1 MSVSPTSFTQVQQQ
15 PMQQPVQQ
23 PMQQPAQHSM
33 QQQSMQQ
40 PMSSAQQPVQPAL
53 GSSFGSL
60 YTESIYQ
67 TDDDAQDSP
76 IQDPSNALALAS
88 SIRTFDPS
96 IPYEQNGLVQHYM
109 SNVLPIQYLLSD
121 SSVIRNFIY
130 DLIRQ
135 SSSARDAA
143 CILAAMHRDRM
154 GMTVTNTVPVP
165 PPQFLIRRLFE
176 SLAGKQQINEGDAM
190 AGLHAV
196 STILFNG
203 GRGAW
208 EAFLAVASQYVYQ
221 VLMNPRYPGPE
232 EVLRNCSESTRFIV
246 KTTMWFDVLAS
257 VTTQQI
263 PRFLMIYRQLF
274 DRTRRAYIEDASH
287 PGPPELSMLPVM
299 GCENNIVLAIAEI
312 SNLACWKESQV
323 TRHCLSVP
331 KLVER
336 GLEIEAKYLTPGGA
350 SSPSQM
356 RVNGLPNG
364 GPSAAAAAMA
374 SAAYFDPSA
383 AAYTN
388 SGYASGSAYGPG
400 AGTAHGAPEVELRR
414 RLTNDIFRASAR
426 VYLHTVL
433 SGDYPSCPEIV
444 AAVTEVIECLRRVPL
459 DKALVSR
466 SVLRSVVFGIC
477 ISGCLTDSQDQR
489 RFLMHLLDTQQRE
502 AVGNV
507 AEVKRLMQHVWTRR
521 DTEGGIGQPVN
532 WRDVMRDSQRELLLL
547 V

>member
-1 MSVSPTSFTQVQQQ
+1 M
-15 PMQQPVQQ
+15 QPVQ
-23 PMQQPAQHSM
+23 PSM
-33 QQQSMQQ
+33 
-40 PMSSAQQPVQPAL
+40 QPVQPAIE
-53 GSSFGSL
+53 SSFGPL
-60 YTESIYQ
+60 YTVPIYQ
-67 TDDDAQDSP
+67 TDDDIQDSP
-76 IQDPSNALALAS
+76 SGEPSGTLVLAS
-88 SIRTFDPS
+88 LLASNVRTFDPT

-109 SNVLPIQYLLSD
+109 TNVLPIQYLLSD
-121 SSVIRNFIY
+121 SSVIRTFIY

-143 CILAAMHRDRM
+143 CILAAIHRDRM
-154 GMTVTNTVPVP
+154 GIATSSNSVVAAQTQQHPE
-165 PPQFLIRRLFE
+165 FLIQRLFQ

-196 STILFNG
+196 STILFSG

-208 EAFLAVASQYVYQ
+208 DAFLSVASQYVYQ

-274 DRTRRAYIEDASH
+274 DRTRGAYIEDPSL
-287 PGPPELSMLPVM
+287 PNTPELSMLPVM

-323 TRHCLSVP
+323 SRHCLSVP

-350 SSPSQM
+350 SSPTQM
-356 RVNGLPNG
+356 RVNGLPPG
-364 GPSAAAAAMA
+364 AMA
-374 SAAYFDPSA
+374 ANAYGVAMDPTASA
-383 AAYTN
+383 
-388 SGYASGSAYGPG
+388 YANGVYSSAYGSS
-400 AGTAHGAPEVELRR
+400 AGGGGGGGVGHGASEVELRR

-444 AAVTEVIECLRRVPL
+444 AAVTDVIEALRRVPL
-459 DKALVSR
+459 DRALVSR

-502 AVGNV
+502 TVGNV
-507 AEVKRLMQHVWTRR
+507 AEVKRLMQQVWQRR
-521 DTEGGIGQPVN
+521 DSEGGLGQPVN
-532 WRDVMRDSQRELLLL
+532 WRDVMRESQRELLLL